1 MPRGVRVIAAS
12 VGILLLPTLVYA
24 QATIAGVV
32 RDPSA
37 AVLPGVSVEASSS
50 ALIEKTRTVVSDGT
64 GQYRITDLPPGT
76 YVLTFTLQ
84 GFTTVKRDALAVSGS
99 GVTAVNIELRVG
111 ALEETVTVTG
121 ESPLVDTQSVRRE
134 VVLDNEILSTLPAT
148 RGYGSALAAVP
159 ALNTG
164 GVAGAN
170 ATTAPTT
177 PSMTFF
183 STHGGASGEGRVMTN
198 GLTVAAPFGGG
209 GVSDVTYDTANAEEM
224 QVLISGGLAEAET
237 GGPSI
242 NIVPKSGGNDFR
254 GSAFYSTSGDWASSN
269 NVDD

>member
-1 MPRGVRVIAAS
+1 MKCRAVANSRLLICVHDDGVSADLRDLGVPPAQWSNSLTRSMDSCGSLRMPKKGEQSQTPSKFTEKAALRPGFEEVSMPRGVRVIAAS

-99 GVTAVNIELRVG
+99 CCCPLWYLPRPRSQELS
-111 ALEETVTVTG
+111 ETRQLLC
-121 ESPLVDTQSVRRE
+121 SQ
-134 VVLDNEILSTLPAT
+134 A
-148 RGYGSALAAVP
+148 
-159 ALNTG
+159 
-164 GVAGAN
+164 
-170 ATTAPTT
+170 
-177 PSMTFF
+177 
-183 STHGGASGEGRVMTN
+183 
-198 GLTVAAPFGGG
+198 
-209 GVSDVTYDTANAEEM
+209 
-224 QVLISGGLAEAET
+224 
-237 GGPSI
+237 
-242 NIVPKSGGNDFR
+242 
-254 GSAFYSTSGDWASSN
+254 
-269 NVDD
+269 